1 MAAMGSL
8 YLVRHG
14 QASLASTDYDQ
25 LSELGERQ
33 ARRLGEYW
41 RAKGLRFDLVLCGT
55 LRRHRQTLA
64 GILQG
69 LGVRAASPGG
79 VQPQPAGQAP
89 GPQGPAVLEW
99 PGLNE
104 YDSQALVRC
113 VHAGELPV
121 LDNREA
127 VRQHFRLLRQG
138 LLAWMAGTAAPQGM
152 CSHREFVGG
161 VVGALDHVR
170 QHGQGQV
177 LLVSSGGPIA
187 TAVGHLLGASPEAVV
202 ELNLQIRNSAVT
214 EFSFNERR
222 HVLVS
227 FNGVPHLDAPEHAAW
242 LTHA

>member
-41 RAKGLRFDLVLCGT
+41 RAKGLRFDAVLCGT

-69 LGVRAASPGG
+69 MGVDAPAPGG
-79 VQPQPAGQAP
+79 LQAAQAP
-89 GPQGPAVLEW
+89 GAVGPAVLEW

-104 YDSQALVRC
+104 YDSHALVRC
-113 VHAGELPV
+113 VHPGELPV
-121 LDNREA
+121 LDNRDA

-138 LLAWMAGTAAPQGM
+138 LLAWMAGTAAPAGM
-152 CSHREFVGG
+152 CSHPEFIGG

-170 QHGQGQV
+170 QQCQGQV

-187 TAVGHLLGASPEAVV
+187 TAVGHLLGATPEAVV
-202 ELNLQIRNSAVT
+202 ELNLQIRNSAIT

>member
-14 QASLASTDYDQ
+14 QASLASADYDQ
-25 LSELGERQ
+25 LSSIGEHQ
-33 ARRLGEYW
+33 ARRLGGYW
-41 RAKGLRFDLVLCGT
+41 RVKGLRFDAVICGT

-64 GILQG
+64 GIAQG
-69 LGVRAASPGG
+69 LAGDASAGAEAAG
-79 VQPQPAGQAP
+79 
-89 GPQGPAVLEW
+89 AVLPAALDW

-104 YDSQALVRC
+104 YDSHALVRC
-113 VHAGELPV
+113 VHPGELPV

-138 LLAWMAGTAAPQGM
+138 LLAWMAGTATPQGM
-152 CSHREFVGG
+152 CSHQEFVEG

-170 QHGQGQV
+170 QQCQGNV

-187 TAVGHLLGASPEAVV
+187 TAVGHLLGATPEAVV
-202 ELNLQIRNSAVT
+202 ELNLQIRNSAIS
-214 EFSFNERR
+214 EFSFNARR
-222 HVLVS
+222 HVLVG
-227 FNGVPHLDAPEHAAW
+227 FNALPHLDAPEHAAW